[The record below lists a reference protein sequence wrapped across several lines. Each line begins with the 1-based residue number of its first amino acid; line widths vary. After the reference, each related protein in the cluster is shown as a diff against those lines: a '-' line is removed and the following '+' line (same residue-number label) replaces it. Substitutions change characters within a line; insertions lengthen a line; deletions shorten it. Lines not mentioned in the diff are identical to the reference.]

1 MQRFIL
7 GQKNNITWISAVLII
22 IGFVSELG
30 FHNEE
35 IAFWSWAIASVLGII
50 PIAIQAFQALKVK
63 VISIDEDKKRIGL
76 SIRQLEDDPW
86 AKKVENLKVG
96 MLVEAVITNL
106 TKFGAFAKVQDDIE
120 GLVHISELS
129 DAHITHPKE
138 VLHEGEKVTLRIIK
152 IEPDSHRIGLS
163 LRRVESAAYADMDMK
178 LLKQE
183 LENSDIHVST
193 PDESDADQED
203 ATDPAE

>member
-63 VISIDEDKKRIGL
+63 VISID
-76 SIRQLEDDPW
+76 
-86 AKKVENLKVG
+86 V
-96 MLVEAVITNL
+96 LVT
-106 TKFGAFAKVQDDIE
+106 
-120 GLVHISELS
+120 
-129 DAHITHPKE
+129 
-138 VLHEGEKVTLRIIK
+138 
-152 IEPDSHRIGLS
+152 
-163 LRRVESAAYADMDMK
+163 
-178 LLKQE
+178 
-183 LENSDIHVST
+183 
-193 PDESDADQED
+193 
-203 ATDPAE
+203 